1 MKFRAKFKCNI
12 HNSYIHTHATDWK
25 KHEIIYLRVIC
36 IAFSFT
42 VSPTPVCGR
51 IVIGWGRAWRW
62 SPIWICRASSPIT
75 HQGYTAARLW
85 NVKTTYSSEKER
97 TTWLQT
103 VSAGDVRSYDHI
115 MTGNL
120 HKCLQKSIP
129 QHSLSQSKLVS
140 TGFSKN
146 FTSDFVEK
154 ALYCWMQFVWVARF
168 PPLWKSTTSDI
179 Q

>member
-1 MKFRAKFKCNI
+1 MQHTQLINTHTCNRLK
-12 HNSYIHTHATDWK
+12 THK
-25 KHEIIYLRVIC
+25 IIYLRVIC

-75 HQGYTAARLW
+75 HQGYAAARLW
-85 NVKTTYSSEKER
+85 NVKATYSSEKGR
-97 TTWLQT
+97 TTWLQ
-103 VSAGDVRSYDHI
+103 AALVRRSDHI

-129 QHSLSQSKLVS
+129 QHLLSQSKLVS

-146 FTSDFVEK
+146 CTSDFVEK